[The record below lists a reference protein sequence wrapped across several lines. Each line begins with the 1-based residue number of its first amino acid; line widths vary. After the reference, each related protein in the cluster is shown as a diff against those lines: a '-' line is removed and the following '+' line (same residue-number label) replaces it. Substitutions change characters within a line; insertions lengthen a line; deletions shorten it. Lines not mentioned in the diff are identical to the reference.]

1 MNLGVPLKLRW
12 GPQGPARVAS
22 GKSSPIEIPLQ
33 LVPGPS
39 SSSGVEAGMS
49 GFLSSVDMDFG
60 VPIEFQQG
68 SQASS
73 LMETCKFAF
82 LSSWKISVRLPV
94 EFTWASVAFS
104 RGATGLS
111 HVPSCFESILGVIIK
126 SVQGNHVYLGW
137 TGTSWSF
144 RMVAR
149 PLEFLSSF
157 KLRPP
162 LIEVRRERRY
172 SFPDKAEK

>member
-22 GKSSPIEIPLQ
+22 GKSSPIRIPLQ

-60 VPIEFQQG
+60 VSIEFQQG

-94 EFTWASVAFS
+94 EFT
-104 RGATGLS
+104 
-111 HVPSCFESILGVIIK
+111 
-126 SVQGNHVYLGW
+126 
-137 TGTSWSF
+137 
-144 RMVAR
+144 
-149 PLEFLSSF
+149 
-157 KLRPP
+157 
-162 LIEVRRERRY
+162 
-172 SFPDKAEK
+172 